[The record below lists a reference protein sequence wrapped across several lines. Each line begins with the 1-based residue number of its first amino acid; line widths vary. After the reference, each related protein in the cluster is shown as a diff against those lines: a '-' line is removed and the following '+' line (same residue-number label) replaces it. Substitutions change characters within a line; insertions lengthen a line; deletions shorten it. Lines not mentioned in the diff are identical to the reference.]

1 MIDLNFAID
10 YPFSER
16 FAMLA
21 STSKKLTKHK
31 AIEAS
36 AYKASNIITL
46 SFSYCIRQDHAGLRV
61 VIGLFGYECQMHIY
75 DTRHWNDEN
84 NCWAVYG
91 ESDGLF

>member
-1 MIDLNFAID
+1 MIDLHFAID

-36 AYKASNIITL
+36 AYKAPTVITL
-46 SFSYCIRQDHAGLRV
+46 SLSYCIRQDHAGLRA
-61 VIGLFGYECQMHIY
+61 VIGLFGYQCQVHIY
-75 DTRHWNDEN
+75 DTRHWDDEKK
-84 NCWAVYG
+84 CWAVYG
-91 ESDGLF
+91 EPN